1 MANGKQHTNWREP
14 DKMLRCAQLDSAK
27 VARPPR
33 APYFCGLIR
42 AALPLLPPVPTSPFF
57 WLLLACVL
65 VQLFYAAYFF
75 WPFARRAS
83 EAPASAPGPDTDT
96 QPVSVVVCARN
107 ELDNLRRLLP
117 LLLQQDYPA
126 GFEIVLIDDR
136 SHDDTY
142 LYAQQLAQYY
152 PDKIRLVTV
161 TSTPDSF
168 APKKYAL
175 TLGIK
180 ATRHARLLFTDA
192 DCIPATNQWLR
203 LLQRGF
209 SQGSG
214 AEVVLGFSAYVEA
227 PGFLNQLIRFETLL
241 TAAQYLSFAWRG
253 WAYMGVGRNLAY
265 TRACF
270 TATKGFASHIR
281 QLSGDDDLLVQD
293 AVRQRQR
300 VAVVAD
306 ASAHTLSEPAATWR
320 AWWRQKRRHLSA
332 GRAYRLADRL
342 RVGTFVAA
350 NMLFYLATIVL
361 LFSPNYWVPLAVV
374 CTFRTLIVSAVY
386 FRLSRRLLQPVT
398 VGLLPVLD
406 VVYFIQYLAL
416 GISLSL
422 NRTLRWK

>member
-1 MANGKQHTNWREP
+1 
-14 DKMLRCAQLDSAK
+14 ML
-27 VARPPR
+27 
-33 APYFCGLIR
+33 
-42 AALPLLPPVPTSPFF
+42 LLPYVPASPFF

-75 WPFARRAS
+75 WPFARRAP
-83 EAPASAPGPDTDT
+83 EAPAGMPGSYPAGPDTE
-96 QPVSVVVCARN
+96 PVSIVVCARN
-107 ELDNLRRLLP
+107 ELANLRRLLP

-136 SHDDTY
+136 SQDETY
-142 LYAQQLAQYY
+142 LYVQQLAQYY
-152 PDKIRLVTV
+152 PDKVRLVTIS
-161 TSTPDSF
+161 STPDGF

-192 DCIPATNQWLR
+192 DCIPATNQWLH
-203 LLQRGF
+203 LVQRGF
-209 SQGSG
+209 STPHG
-214 AEVVLGFSAYVEA
+214 ADLVLGFSAYTEA
-227 PGFLNQLIRFETLL
+227 PGFLNKLIRYETLL

-293 AVRQRQR
+293 AVRHGQR

-306 ASAHTLSEPAATWR
+306 AAAHTLSEPAPTWA

-332 GRAYRLADRL
+332 GRAYGLPDRL
-342 RVGTFVAA
+342 RVGTFVMA
-350 NMLFYLATIVL
+350 NMLFYLSTVVL
-361 LFSPNYWVPLAVV
+361 VFSSNNWIPLAVV
-374 CTFRTLIVSAVY
+374 WSLRTLFVSAVY
-386 FRLSRRLLQPVT
+386 ARLSRRLQQSVI

-406 VVYFIQYLAL
+406 VVYFFQYLAL
-416 GISLSL
+416 GISLFL